1 MSDNIPLDSNYCAIA
16 FLADVSGSMSSFDT
30 KEFAQS
36 VTDIIKENSE
46 QFEVV
51 FYGATFSDKFE
62 IFADGVNG
70 STVEITEKDL
80 QPSGLTAIVPA
91 LGRMIR
97 HVGTRLADM
106 TERRPGK
113 VIFITLTDGEQ
124 TVQQLR
130 NRIPEDATF
139 EGINA
144 YPELRKLIDEHQ
156 NVWKWSFMFMGT
168 NIDSINTGAS
178 LGFSRKQCI
187 NFATTDYGIKNVMR
201 CASNNISKVQRKAKF
216 RIDTVNASNGSVVI
230 NEDDDDGF
238 DDSQRIKSMMN

>member
-1 MSDNIPLDSNYCAIA
+1 MTTTHEVPLDANYCAIA
-16 FLADVSGSMSSFDT
+16 FLGDVSGSMASFNT

-36 VTDIIKENSE
+36 VTEIIRENSE

-51 FYGATFSDKFE
+51 FYGATFSDKFN

-70 STVEITEKDL
+70 ADVTITENDL
-80 QPSGLTAIVPA
+80 TPHGLTAIVPS
-91 LGRMIR
+91 LGRMIK

-130 NRIPEDATF
+130 NRIPEDAPY
-139 EGINA
+139 EGFNA
-144 YPELRKLIDEHQ
+144 YSELRKLIDEHQ

-168 NIDSINTGAS
+168 NIDSISTGAS

-187 NFATTDYGIKNVMR
+187 NFATSDNGIKNVMR
-201 CASNNISKVQRKAKF
+201 CASNNISKVQKKASS
-216 RIDTVNASNGSVVI
+216 RINTLLETGEELE
-230 NEDDDDGF
+230 EDDDDGF
-238 DDSQRIKSMMN
+238 DDSQRYTSMFG